1 MGLLRRLR
9 DPIFGGAQRARN
21 KPFLEAAMAA
31 SALVAVAGGTVSFAK
46 RHALDEVLD
55 SVEALKAFDVH
66 TAVHLFDAFTQ
77 AIQDEPQRGRSKA
90 IAAVKALNG
99 QGEQAALVARIA
111 GAIARAEGGVTSEA
125 RDRVKEI
132 CGALGVPPPGLGN
145 TRRPGQA
152 KKGAGPSV
160 IVLGNEKGGT
170 GKSTTAMHLIAA
182 LLGQGHA
189 VGSIDLDGHQGTLS
203 RYLANRAAFA
213 KKSGE
218 TVSMPVHRRLSGS
231 QEYDHDKARRDEENR
246 LQQAFEDLAE
256 CRFVVV
262 DTPGSTS
269 HLSRLG
275 HGQADV
281 LITPLNDSFLDIDV
295 LAHIDRD
302 RRLVLEPSP
311 YSQMVL
317 EENERRQAGDGKP
330 VDWIV
335 MRNRL
340 AHIDARNTREMA
352 DLLER
357 LSKRLNFRL
366 QPGFSERMVYREL
379 FYRGL
384 TLMDLPEDLGDAR
397 ANMRYHRARRE
408 VCDLVEALGV
418 ADISAEAGAPLAVPV
433 V

>member
-1 MGLLRRLR
+1 MGLLGILR

-21 KPFLEAAMAA
+21 KSFLEAAMAA
-31 SALVAVAGGTVSFAK
+31 AALVAVAGGAVSFAK

-55 SVEALKAFDVH
+55 TVEALKEFDVH
-66 TAVHLFDAFTQ
+66 AAIHLFDDFAQ
-77 AIQDEPQRGRSKA
+77 AIRDESERGRSKA
-90 IAAVKALNG
+90 IAAVKELNG
-99 QGEQAALVARIA
+99 QEEQAALVARIA

-125 RDRVKEI
+125 RDRVKDI
-132 CGALGVPPPGLGN
+132 CDALGVPPPALGH
-145 TRRPGQA
+145 TQRPGLA

-170 GKSTTAMHLIAA
+170 GKSTTAMNLIAA

-203 RYLANRAAFA
+203 RYLANRESFA

-218 TVSMPVHRRLSGS
+218 PVPMPVHRRLSGS
-231 QEYDHDKARRDEENR
+231 QEHDYDKARRDEENR

-256 CRFVVV
+256 CRFVII
-262 DTPGSTS
+262 DTPASTS
-269 HLSRLG
+269 YLSRLG
-275 HGQADV
+275 HRQADI

-302 RRLVLEPSP
+302 RRLVLKPSP

-317 EENERRQAGDGKP
+317 EENERRQADGGKP

-352 DLLER
+352 DLLES

-397 ANMRYHRARRE
+397 ANARYHRARQEVRE
-408 VCDLVEALGV
+408 LVEALGV
-418 ADISAEAGAPLAVPV
+418 AEIAAAAGAPLAVPV